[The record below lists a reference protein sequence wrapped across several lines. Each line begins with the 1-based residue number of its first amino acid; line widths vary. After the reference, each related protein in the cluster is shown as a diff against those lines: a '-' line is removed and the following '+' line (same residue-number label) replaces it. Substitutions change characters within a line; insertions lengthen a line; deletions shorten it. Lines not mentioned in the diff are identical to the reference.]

1 MDPGQPST
9 TRLAKVE
16 VAFRTGSPS
25 MSSQVVSILQFRHWS
40 GGRGER
46 AKERWLK
53 RADCLQRK
61 EVSPAQTTDSEGTRK
76 RFFYRGRPWEGRN
89 GYGRCLAQRSSADK
103 SGMHLCLDAAN
114 QVHATER
121 EHDRVGEPDRD
132 AAFAF
137 WSIFSGEPFR

>member
-1 MDPGQPST
+1 MTVEMLLGLIERIEARLRRAPYEVKST
-9 TRLAKVE
+9 PFL
-16 VAFRTGSPS
+16 
-25 MSSQVVSILQFRHWS
+25 LQFRHWS

-114 QVHATER
+114 QVHGTER

>member
-1 MDPGQPST
+1 MRMCKRRWQSYHETYRKTKLGLKKP
-9 TRLAKVE
+9 
-16 VAFRTGSPS
+16 
-25 MSSQVVSILQFRHWS
+25 LQFRHWS